1 MNKGFTLIELMVV
14 VLIIG
19 ILAAVALP
27 QYESAVKKS
36 RTAEAT
42 VMLKAIADAQ
52 QMYLTTFKTCM
63 PRDGDFGKL
72 DVNIPAEN
80 IAADSGDGNWHY
92 TLVAGASDR
101 DCVAQ
106 ATNTKRFPGVAVQI
120 KVFSSPYRMCWSCT
134 GAGCEEYLTLSGLK
148 KKVC

>member
-27 QYESAVKKS
+27 QYESAVYQS
-36 RTAEAT
+36 RTADAT

-52 QMYLTTFKTCM
+52 QMYLPTFKACM

-80 IAADSGDGNWHY
+80 IAADNGDGNWHY

-120 KVFSSPYRMCWSCT
+120 KVFSSTYKMCFSCT

>member
-1 MNKGFTLIELMVV
+1 MKKGFTLIELMVV

-52 QMYLTTFKTCM
+52 QMYLTTFKQCG
-63 PRDGDFGKL
+63 PDDGDFGKL

-80 IAADSGDGNWHY
+80 IAAGARNQRIVP
-92 TLVAGASDR
+92 VAVTVIGR

-120 KVFSSPYRMCWSCT
+120 KVFSSPYKMCFSCT
-134 GAGCEEYLTLSGLK
+134 GAGCDEYLTLSGLK

>member
-52 QMYLTTFKTCM
+52 QMYLTTFKKCA
-63 PRDGDFGKL
+63 PDDGDFGKL

-80 IAADSGDGNWHY
+80 IAADNGDGNWHY
-92 TLVAGASDR
+92 TLVAGTDR

-120 KVFSSPYRMCWSCT
+120 KVFSSPYRMCFSCT

>member
-1 MNKGFTLIELMVV
+1 MKKGFTLIELMVV

-52 QMYLTTFKTCM
+52 QMYLTTFKKCA
-63 PRDGDFGKL
+63 PDDGDFGKL

-80 IAADSGDGNWHY
+80 IAADNGDGNWHY
-92 TLVAGASDR
+92 TLVAGTDR

-106 ATNTKRFPGVAVQI
+106 ATNTKRFPPAR
-120 KVFSSPYRMCWSCT
+120 P
-134 GAGCEEYLTLSGLK
+134 
-148 KKVC
+148 

>member
-19 ILAAVALP
+19 ILSAVALP

-42 VMLKAIADAQ
+42 VMLKSIADAQ
-52 QMYLTTFKTCM
+52 QMYLTTFRTCT
-63 PRDGDFGKL
+63 PAGNDLSKL

-80 IAADSGDGNWHY
+80 KTADNGDGKWHFS
-92 TLVAGASDR
+92 LVAGASTK

-106 ATNTKRFPGVAVQI
+106 ATNKKYFPNATV
-120 KVFSSPYRMCWSCT
+120 KLNVFSSPYRMCWSCT
-134 GAGCEEYLTLSGLK
+134 GAGCEEFLTLSGLK